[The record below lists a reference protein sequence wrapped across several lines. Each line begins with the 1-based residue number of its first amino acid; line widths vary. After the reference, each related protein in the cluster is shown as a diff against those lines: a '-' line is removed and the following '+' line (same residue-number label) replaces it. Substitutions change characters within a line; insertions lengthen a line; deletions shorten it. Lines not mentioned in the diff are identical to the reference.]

1 MLTETRLDFRC
12 IFGRALDESAV
23 RSRSRGKHVATAI
36 RPVFDEVRRERLYKE
51 VSRQVEKLILAGLKP
66 GDKLPGERELAAIMG
81 VSRGALREAL
91 LRLEVIGLVES
102 RPRTGTT
109 VRELSL
115 DDVVVPLATAVAS
128 KQSLVEDLLDFRKIL
143 EPSLAARA
151 AQHASREE
159 LIAMQRI
166 LVRQEQKVGR
176 GKLAI
181 NEDSEFHYRIA
192 LASGNLV
199 VLKLLDVLMDLL
211 RATRERSL
219 QTDGR
224 ARKSFAGHRRI
235 LAAIRRRD
243 AKAAEAAM
251 RRHIEEIQALV
262 RTRL

>member
-1 MLTETRLDFRC
+1 MGTG
-12 IFGRALDESAV
+12 IKPA
-23 RSRSRGKHVATAI
+23 
-36 RPVFDEVRRERLYKE
+36 FDVVRRDRLYIE

-81 VSRGALREAL
+81 VSRGSLREAL

-109 VRELSL
+109 VRDLSV
-115 DDVVVPLATAVAS
+115 DDVVVPLAKVVAS
-128 KQSLVEDLLDFRKIL
+128 KRSLVEDLLDFRKIL

-159 LIAMQRI
+159 LDAMQKT
-166 LVRQEQKVGR
+166 LNLQDQKIRR
-176 GKLAI
+176 GKIAI
-181 NEDSEFHYRIA
+181 SEDSEFHYRIA

-199 VLKLLDVLMDLL
+199 VLKLMDVLMDLL

-219 QTDGR
+219 QTEGR

-235 LAAIRRRD
+235 LAAISRRD
-243 AKAAEAAM
+243 ATAAEAAM

-262 RTRL
+262 RTQL